1 MTKGDVSGSGN
12 KPRPQ
17 KKSGRARQ
25 GNKNAP
31 HLHKGGK
38 AHGPV
43 PRDFSFPINEKIR
56 LFALKSLLSAR
67 LYEEKIVLVDS
78 EALEYGK
85 TKYLHEIL
93 APYKQD
99 KILFL
104 TDFDADKNFQLASQ
118 NIENLK
124 VYNP

>member
-1 MTKGDVSGSGN
+1 MAGSGK

-25 GNKNAP
+25 GNKQAP
-31 HLHKGGK
+31 HLYKGGK

-43 PRDFSFPINEKIR
+43 PRDFSYPMNEKIR
-56 LFALKSLLSAR
+56 LYALKSLLSAK
-67 LYEEKIVLVDS
+67 LFEEKIVIINS
-78 EALEYGK
+78 ESIEHPK

-93 APYKQD
+93 EPYKQD

-104 TDFDADKNFQLASQ
+104 THFDVDKNFELAS
-118 NIENLK
+118 
-124 VYNP
+124 